1 MDPKL
6 HSCVKGFADV
16 DPKKINSKYYMNRQ
30 LQLKIPIFHVS
41 NLTKEVHADV
51 EGGGQKRKWNDG
63 NINTQVRNDNIS
75 TISADS
81 KEHTSNDGVDYT
93 KLPIVVCVA
102 MYRTDGVLE
111 TTVSSVGRTE
121 GIDLWHFS

>member
-16 DPKKINSKYYMNRQ
+16 DPKKINSKYYVNRQ
-30 LQLKIPIFHVS
+30 LQLKIPIIHFS
-41 NLTKEVHADV
+41 KLTREVHADV
-51 EGGGQKRKWNDG
+51 EGGCQKRKWNDG

-75 TISADS
+75 TTSTART
-81 KEHTSNDGVDYT
+81 KYTSNDGVDYT

-111 TTVSSVGRTE
+111 TNVSSVGRTE